1 VKLRAT
7 GILLALDAAVLFLL
21 GTLLSVL
28 PQYVLL
34 AFGFGDLS
42 IGVTYIVALWGCA
55 LLTMALGYWKA
66 SADPGRHLVWAQVGI
81 ARGALQA
88 GVGIIY
94 LLRGIVTF
102 RQAGLGII
110 LAGLF
115 ALAYLIFYP
124 RAEK

>member
-1 VKLRAT
+1 
-7 GILLALDAAVLFLL
+7 
-21 GTLLSVL
+21 
-28 PQYVLL
+28 
-34 AFGFGDLS
+34 
-42 IGVTYIVALWGCA
+42 
-55 LLTMALGYWKA
+55 
-66 SADPGRHLVWAQVGI
+66 VGI

-124 RAEK
+124 RAET